1 MATRPSRPVLGGSL
15 QVVAS
20 SGEGTEPASQS
31 SRTATGKAA
40 ARIGKVQ
47 LSGYIDIDYKRQLDI
62 HAARE
67 GITIQSII
75 LQESI
80 AFLPRH
86 PVGRPP
92 PSPQP
97 SERQQATPRSRS

>member
-1 MATRPSRPVLGGSL
+1 MLEANRV
-15 QVVAS
+15 
-20 SGEGTEPASQS
+20 
-31 SRTATGKAA
+31 
-40 ARIGKVQ
+40 
-47 LSGYIDIDYKRQLDI
+47 
-62 HAARE
+62 
-67 GITIQSII
+67 

-86 PVGRPP
+86 PVGRLP

>member
-75 LQESI
+75 EEMYDLY
-80 AFLPRH
+80 
-86 PVGRPP
+86 
-92 PSPQP
+92 
-97 SERQQATPRSRS
+97 ATAHGLHRLGNLHEGKKGGI